1 MASLTSPK
9 SDRILQITLLIFLSI
24 LLAVGTVPGYLAGK
38 WQWQNPPAV
47 KVLGELKQIR
57 KQGIEIP
64 GWRTTEQKSMI
75 LGEHPWSIQTIESE
89 TQDTNIK
96 DAAKDTAKN
105 TAKNTTKD
113 TATVFLFTQNGP
125 RDQPQVE
132 WSELDG
138 VQRWKRDSE
147 SQQNFTVNQVPV
159 TARLFRAWNSK
170 RTYAVMQWYAW
181 SEGGHPEP
189 SHWFFA
195 DRLAQFQG
203 KRQPWIAVSILLPM
217 EPLDDLNKYRDRIT
231 ALAQPIESR
240 LLETTLKSQ

>member
-1 MASLTSPK
+1 MISLTSPK
-9 SDRILQITLLIFLSI
+9 SDRIVQITLLIFLST
-24 LLAVGTVPGYLAGK
+24 LLVVGTVPGYLAGK
-38 WQWQNPPAV
+38 WQWQNPPVV

-64 GWRTTEQKSMI
+64 GWRTTEQRSMV
-75 LGEHPWSIQTIESE
+75 LGEHPWSVQTIES
-89 TQDTNIK
+89 
-96 DAAKDTAKN
+96 A
-105 TAKNTTKD
+105 TKD

-147 SQQNFTVNQVPV
+147 SQQSFTVNQVPV

-217 EPLDDLNKYRDRIT
+217 EPLDDLNKYRDKIT

>member
-38 WQWQNPPAV
+38 WQWQDPPAV
-47 KVLGELKQIR
+47 KVLGALKQIR

-89 TQDTNIK
+89 TKSAN
-96 DAAKDTAKN
+96 
-105 TAKNTTKD
+105 TKD

-132 WSELDG
+132 WSDLNG

-147 SQQNFTVNQVPV
+147 SQQNFTANQVPV

-217 EPLDDLNKYRDRIT
+217 EPLDDLNKYRDKIT

>member
-1 MASLTSPK
+1 MASFTSPK

-24 LLAVGTVPGYLAGK
+24 LLAVGTVPGYLAGQ

-75 LGEHPWSIQTIESE
+75 LGEHPWSIQNIESK
-89 TQDTNIK
+89 TK
-96 DAAKDTAKN
+96 DI
-105 TAKNTTKD
+105 TTED

-147 SQQNFTVNQVPV
+147 SQQSFTVNQVPV

-181 SEGGHPEP
+181 STGGHPEP

-203 KRQPWIAVSILLPM
+203 KRQPWVAVSILLPM
-217 EPLDDLNKYRDRIT
+217 EPLDDLNKYRDKIT

>member
-1 MASLTSPK
+1 MASFTSPK

-75 LGEHPWSIQTIESE
+75 LGEHPWSIQNIESK
-89 TQDTNIK
+89 TK
-96 DAAKDTAKN
+96 DI
-105 TAKNTTKD
+105 TTED

-147 SQQNFTVNQVPV
+147 SQQSFTVNQVPV

-181 SEGGHPEP
+181 STGGHPEP

-217 EPLDDLNKYRDRIT
+217 EPLDDLNKYRDKIT

>member
-9 SDRILQITLLIFLSI
+9 SDRILQIILLIFLSI

-47 KVLGELKQIR
+47 KVLGALKQIR

-89 TQDTNIK
+89 T
-96 DAAKDTAKN
+96 KN
-105 TAKNTTKD
+105 ANTQD

-132 WSELDG
+132 WSDLDG

-147 SQQNFTVNQVPV
+147 SQQNFTANQVPV

-217 EPLDDLNKYRDRIT
+217 EPLDDLNKYRDKIT

>member
-1 MASLTSPK
+1 MASFTSPK

-75 LGEHPWSIQTIESE
+75 LGEHPWSIQNIESE
-89 TQDTNIK
+89 TK
-96 DAAKDTAKN
+96 DITTEDTAI
-105 TAKNTTKD
+105 KD

-147 SQQNFTVNQVPV
+147 SQQSFTVNQVPL

-181 SEGGHPEP
+181 STGGHPEP

-217 EPLDDLNKYRDRIT
+217 EPLDDLNKYRDKIT

>member
-24 LLAVGTVPGYLAGK
+24 LLAVGTVPGYFAGK

-47 KVLGELKQIR
+47 KVLGALKQIR

-89 TQDTNIK
+89 T
-96 DAAKDTAKN
+96 KN
-105 TAKNTTKD
+105 ANTKD

-132 WSELDG
+132 WSDLNG

-147 SQQNFTVNQVPV
+147 SQQNFTANQVPV

-217 EPLDDLNKYRDRIT
+217 EPLDDLNKYRDKIT

>member
-47 KVLGELKQIR
+47 KVLGALKQIR

-89 TQDTNIK
+89 T
-96 DAAKDTAKN
+96 KN
-105 TAKNTTKD
+105 ANTKD
-113 TATVFLFTQNGP
+113 TATIFLFTQNGP

-132 WSELDG
+132 WSDLNG

-147 SQQNFTVNQVPV
+147 SQQNFTANQVPV

-217 EPLDDLNKYRDRIT
+217 EPLDDLNKYRDKIT

>member
-9 SDRILQITLLIFLSI
+9 SDRIFQIALLIFLSI
-24 LLAVGTVPGYLAGK
+24 LLAVGTVPGYLAGQ

-64 GWRTTEQKSMI
+64 GWRTTEQKSLV

-89 TQDTNIK
+89 TKTP
-96 DAAKDTAKN
+96 
-105 TAKNTTKD
+105 TKD
-113 TATVFLFTQNGP
+113 NATVFLFTQNGP

-132 WSELDG
+132 WSDLDG

-147 SQQNFTVNQVPV
+147 SQQNFTVSQVPV
-159 TARLFRAWNSK
+159 TARLFRAWNSR

-181 SEGGHPEP
+181 STGGHPEP

-217 EPLDDLNKYRDRIT
+217 EPLDDLNKYRDKIT
-231 ALAQPIESR
+231 ALAQSIESR

>member
-75 LGEHPWSIQTIESE
+75 LGEHPWSIQNIESE
-89 TQDTNIK
+89 T
-96 DAAKDTAKN
+96 KDTAI
-105 TAKNTTKD
+105 KD
-113 TATVFLFTQNGP
+113 TATIFLFTQNGP

-132 WSELDG
+132 WSDLNG

-147 SQQNFTVNQVPV
+147 SQQNFTANQVPV

-217 EPLDDLNKYRDRIT
+217 EPLDDLNKYRDKIT

>member
-47 KVLGELKQIR
+47 KVLGALKQIR

-89 TQDTNIK
+89 T
-96 DAAKDTAKN
+96 KN
-105 TAKNTTKD
+105 ANTKD
-113 TATVFLFTQNGP
+113 TATIFLFTQNGP

-132 WSELDG
+132 WSDLDG

-147 SQQNFTVNQVPV
+147 SQQNFTANQVPV

-217 EPLDDLNKYRDRIT
+217 EPLDDLNKYRDKIT

>member
-1 MASLTSPK
+1 MISLTSPK
-9 SDRILQITLLIFLSI
+9 SDRIVQITLLIFLST
-24 LLAVGTVPGYLAGK
+24 LLVVGTVPGYLAGK

-64 GWRTTEQKSMI
+64 GWRTIEQKSMV

-89 TQDTNIK
+89 TRDATK
-96 DAAKDTAKN
+96 DA
-105 TAKNTTKD
+105 TKD

-147 SQQNFTVNQVPV
+147 SQQSFTVNQVPV

-170 RTYAVMQWYAW
+170 QTYAVMQWYAW

-217 EPLDDLNKYRDRIT
+217 EPLDDLNKYRDKIT

-240 LLETTLKSQ
+240 LLEKTLKSQ

>member
-24 LLAVGTVPGYLAGK
+24 LLAIGTVPGYLAGK

-47 KVLGELKQIR
+47 KNLGDLKQIR

-64 GWRTTEQKSMI
+64 GWRTTEQKSVVV
-75 LGEHPWSIQTIESE
+75 GEHPWSIQNIESG
-89 TQDTNIK
+89 
-96 DAAKDTAKN
+96 
-105 TAKNTTKD
+105 TKE

-132 WSELDG
+132 WSEIDG
-138 VQRWKRDSE
+138 AQRWKRDSE
-147 SQQNFTVNQVPV
+147 SQQTFTVNQVPI

-181 SEGGHPEP
+181 SEGGHPEA

-217 EPLDDLNKYRDRIT
+217 EPLDDLNKYRDKIT

-240 LLETTLKSQ
+240 LLETTLRSQ

>member
-47 KVLGELKQIR
+47 KVLGALKQIR

-89 TQDTNIK
+89 T
-96 DAAKDTAKN
+96 KN
-105 TAKNTTKD
+105 ATTKD

-132 WSELDG
+132 WSDLDG

-147 SQQNFTVNQVPV
+147 SQQNFTANQVHV
-159 TARLFRAWNSK
+159 TARLFRAWN
-170 RTYAVMQWYAW
+170 
-181 SEGGHPEP
+181 
-189 SHWFFA
+189 
-195 DRLAQFQG
+195 
-203 KRQPWIAVSILLPM
+203 
-217 EPLDDLNKYRDRIT
+217 
-231 ALAQPIESR
+231 
-240 LLETTLKSQ
+240 

>member
-47 KVLGELKQIR
+47 KVLGALKQIR
-57 KQGIEIP
+57 KLGIEIP

-89 TQDTNIK
+89 T
-96 DAAKDTAKN
+96 KN
-105 TAKNTTKD
+105 ATTQD

-132 WSELDG
+132 WSDLNG

-147 SQQNFTVNQVPV
+147 SRQNFTANQVPV

-203 KRQPWIAVSILLPM
+203 KRQPWIAVNILLPM
-217 EPLDDLNKYRDRIT
+217 EPLDDLNKYRDKIT

>member
-1 MASLTSPK
+1 MASFTSPK

-75 LGEHPWSIQTIESE
+75 LGEHPWSIQNIESE
-89 TQDTNIK
+89 TK
-96 DAAKDTAKN
+96 DITTEDTAI
-105 TAKNTTKD
+105 KD

-147 SQQNFTVNQVPV
+147 SQQSFTVNQVPV

-181 SEGGHPEP
+181 STGGHPEP

-217 EPLDDLNKYRDRIT
+217 EPLDDLNKYRDKIT

>member
-38 WQWQNPPAV
+38 WQWQDPPAV
-47 KVLGELKQIR
+47 KVLGALKQIR

-89 TQDTNIK
+89 T
-96 DAAKDTAKN
+96 KN
-105 TAKNTTKD
+105 ANTKD

-132 WSELDG
+132 WSDLNG

-147 SQQNFTVNQVPV
+147 SQQNFTANQVPV

-217 EPLDDLNKYRDRIT
+217 EPLDDLNKYRDKIT

>member
-1 MASLTSPK
+1 MASFTSPK

-47 KVLGELKQIR
+47 RVLGALKQIR

-89 TQDTNIK
+89 T
-96 DAAKDTAKN
+96 KN
-105 TAKNTTKD
+105 ANTKD

-147 SQQNFTVNQVPV
+147 SQQSFTVNQVPV

-181 SEGGHPEP
+181 STGGHPEP

-217 EPLDDLNKYRDRIT
+217 EPLDDLNKYRDKIT

>member
-1 MASLTSPK
+1 MTSLTSPK
-9 SDRILQITLLIFLSI
+9 SDRIVQITLLIFLST
-24 LLAVGTVPGYLAGK
+24 LLVVGTVPGYLAGK

-64 GWRTTEQKSMI
+64 GWRTTEQKSMV

-89 TQDTNIK
+89 TRDATK
-96 DAAKDTAKN
+96 DA
-105 TAKNTTKD
+105 TKD

-147 SQQNFTVNQVPV
+147 SQQSFTVNQVPV

-170 RTYAVMQWYAW
+170 QTYAVMQWYAW

-217 EPLDDLNKYRDRIT
+217 EPLDDLNKYRDKIT

-240 LLETTLKSQ
+240 LLEKTLKSQ

>member
-24 LLAVGTVPGYLAGK
+24 LLAVGTVPGYFAGK

-47 KVLGELKQIR
+47 KVLGALKQIR

-89 TQDTNIK
+89 T
-96 DAAKDTAKN
+96 KN
-105 TAKNTTKD
+105 ATTQD
-113 TATVFLFTQNGP
+113 TATIFLFTQNGP

-132 WSELDG
+132 WSDLNG

-147 SQQNFTVNQVPV
+147 SQQNFTANQVPV

-217 EPLDDLNKYRDRIT
+217 EPLDDLNKYRDKIT

>member
-9 SDRILQITLLIFLSI
+9 SDRILQITLLVFLSI
-24 LLAVGTVPGYLAGK
+24 LLAIGTVPGYLAGK
-38 WQWQNPPAV
+38 WQWQNPTAV

-64 GWRTTEQKSMI
+64 GWRTTEQKSVVV
-75 LGEHPWSIQTIESE
+75 GEHPWSIQNIES
-89 TQDTNIK
+89 
-96 DAAKDTAKN
+96 A
-105 TAKNTTKD
+105 TKE

-132 WSELDG
+132 WSEIDG
-138 VQRWKRDSE
+138 AQRWKRDSE

-189 SHWFFA
+189 SRWFFA

-217 EPLDDLNKYRDRIT
+217 EPLDDLNQYRDKII

-240 LLETTLKSQ
+240 LLETTLRSQ

>member
-1 MASLTSPK
+1 MTSLTSPK
-9 SDRILQITLLIFLSI
+9 SDRIVQITLLIFLST
-24 LLAVGTVPGYLAGK
+24 LLVVGTVPGYLAGK

-64 GWRTTEQKSMI
+64 GWRTIEQKSMV

-89 TQDTNIK
+89 TRDATK
-96 DAAKDTAKN
+96 DA
-105 TAKNTTKD
+105 TKD

-147 SQQNFTVNQVPV
+147 SQQSFTVNQVPV

-170 RTYAVMQWYAW
+170 QTYAVMQWYAW

-217 EPLDDLNKYRDRIT
+217 EPLDDLNKYRDKIT

-240 LLETTLKSQ
+240 LLEKTLKSQ

>member
-9 SDRILQITLLIFLSI
+9 SDRILQITLLNILSI

-47 KVLGELKQIR
+47 KVLGALKQIR
-57 KQGIEIP
+57 KLGIEIP

-89 TQDTNIK
+89 T
-96 DAAKDTAKN
+96 KN
-105 TAKNTTKD
+105 ATTQD

-132 WSELDG
+132 WSDLNG

-147 SQQNFTVNQVPV
+147 SQQNFIANQVPV

-203 KRQPWIAVSILLPM
+203 KRQPWIAVNILLPM
-217 EPLDDLNKYRDRIT
+217 EPLDDLNKYRDKIT

>member
-24 LLAVGTVPGYLAGK
+24 LLAIGTVPGYLAGQ

-64 GWRTTEQKSMI
+64 GWRTTEQKSVVV
-75 LGEHPWSIQTIESE
+75 GEHPWSIQNIES
-89 TQDTNIK
+89 
-96 DAAKDTAKN
+96 
-105 TAKNTTKD
+105 TTKD

-132 WSELDG
+132 WSEIDG
-138 VQRWKRDSE
+138 AQRWKRDSE

-195 DRLAQFQG
+195 DRLAQLQG

-217 EPLDDLNKYRDRIT
+217 EPLDDLNKYRDKIT

-240 LLETTLKSQ
+240 LLETALRSQ

>member
-47 KVLGELKQIR
+47 KVLGALKQIR
-57 KQGIEIP
+57 KLGIEIP

-89 TQDTNIK
+89 T
-96 DAAKDTAKN
+96 KN
-105 TAKNTTKD
+105 ATTQD

-132 WSELDG
+132 WSDLDG

-147 SQQNFTVNQVPV
+147 SRQNFTANQVPV

-217 EPLDDLNKYRDRIT
+217 EPLDDLNKYRDKIT

>member
-1 MASLTSPK
+1 MTSLTSPK
-9 SDRILQITLLIFLSI
+9 SDRIVQIVLLIFLSI
-24 LLAVGTVPGYLAGK
+24 LLAAGTVPGYLAGK

-47 KVLGELKQIR
+47 KVLGELKQVR

-64 GWRTTEQKSMI
+64 GWRTTEQKSMV
-75 LGEHPWSIQTIESE
+75 LGEHPWSIQAIESE
-89 TQDTNIK
+89 TKTPP
-96 DAAKDTAKN
+96 
-105 TAKNTTKD
+105 KD

-147 SQQNFTVNQVPV
+147 SQQNFTVSQVPV

-181 SEGGHPEP
+181 STGGHPEP

-203 KRQPWIAVSILLPM
+203 RRQPWIAVCILLPM
-217 EPLDDLNKYRDRIT
+217 GPLDDLNKYRDKIT
-231 ALAQPIESR
+231 ALAKQIESR
-240 LLETTLKSQ
+240 LLETPLKPNSPVLPSP

>member
-47 KVLGELKQIR
+47 KVLGALKQIR
-57 KQGIEIP
+57 KLGIEIP

-89 TQDTNIK
+89 T
-96 DAAKDTAKN
+96 KN
-105 TAKNTTKD
+105 ATTQD

-132 WSELDG
+132 WSDLDG

-147 SQQNFTVNQVPV
+147 SRQNFTANQVPV

-203 KRQPWIAVSILLPM
+203 KRQPWIAVNILLPM
-217 EPLDDLNKYRDRIT
+217 EPLDDLNKYRDKIT

>member
-1 MASLTSPK
+1 MASFTSPK

-47 KVLGELKQIR
+47 KVLGALKQIR

-89 TQDTNIK
+89 T
-96 DAAKDTAKN
+96 KN
-105 TAKNTTKD
+105 ANTKD
-113 TATVFLFTQNGP
+113 TATIFLFTQNGP

-132 WSELDG
+132 WSDLNG

-147 SQQNFTVNQVPV
+147 SQQNFTANQVPV

-217 EPLDDLNKYRDRIT
+217 EPLDDLNKYRDKIT

>member
-1 MASLTSPK
+1 MASFTSPK

-89 TQDTNIK
+89 T
-96 DAAKDTAKN
+96 KN
-105 TAKNTTKD
+105 ANTKD

-132 WSELDG
+132 WSDLDG

-147 SQQNFTVNQVPV
+147 SQQNFTANQVPV

-217 EPLDDLNKYRDRIT
+217 EPLDDLNKYRDKIT

>member
-1 MASLTSPK
+1 MASFTSPK

-47 KVLGELKQIR
+47 KVLGALKQIR

-89 TQDTNIK
+89 TK
-96 DAAKDTAKN
+96 DAN
-105 TAKNTTKD
+105 TKD

-147 SQQNFTVNQVPV
+147 SQQSFTVNQVPV

-181 SEGGHPEP
+181 STGGHPEP

-217 EPLDDLNKYRDRIT
+217 EPLDDLNKYRDKIT

>member
-1 MASLTSPK
+1 MISLTSPK
-9 SDRILQITLLIFLSI
+9 SDRIVQITLLIFLST
-24 LLAVGTVPGYLAGK
+24 LLVVGTVPGYLAGK
-38 WQWQNPPAV
+38 WQWQNPPVV

-64 GWRTTEQKSMI
+64 GWRTIEQKSMV

-89 TQDTNIK
+89 TRDATK
-96 DAAKDTAKN
+96 DA
-105 TAKNTTKD
+105 TKD

-147 SQQNFTVNQVPV
+147 SQQSFTVNQVPV

-170 RTYAVMQWYAW
+170 QTYAVMQWYAW

-217 EPLDDLNKYRDRIT
+217 EPLDDLNKYRDKIT

-240 LLETTLKSQ
+240 LLEKTLKSQ

>member
-47 KVLGELKQIR
+47 KVLGALKQIR
-57 KQGIEIP
+57 KLGIEIP

-89 TQDTNIK
+89 T
-96 DAAKDTAKN
+96 KN
-105 TAKNTTKD
+105 ATTQD

-132 WSELDG
+132 WSDLNG

-147 SQQNFTVNQVPV
+147 SQQNFIANQVPV

-203 KRQPWIAVSILLPM
+203 KRQPWIAVNILLPM
-217 EPLDDLNKYRDRIT
+217 EPLDDLNKYRDKIT